1 MPLKK
6 IGLALS
12 GGGFRAAVYHMGVL
26 ARLADEDLLEQVQAI
41 SSVSGGSWGAGLIF
55 AVNNFI
61 WPSSA
66 IYFEIVVPKARK
78 HLTTQN
84 LQASLINGVIEA
96 ILTLDW
102 KIIYSRATLLSHLL
116 KRRWGIANHL
126 RDLPETPQWIINSTN
141 FESSEAWF
149 FSRNAVGDR
158 RFGYTH
164 DTDKISVSDALAA
177 SGAFPGLV
185 GAFSFPTQGLYWE
198 DQCPEFP
205 DRLPKVFQSSGNRF
219 NRVDFPKLHLWD
231 GGVYDNNGVGVFYN
245 SESDS
250 WDHGV
255 EFLIVSDASGG
266 LDNVKFQMFTNAL
279 LQIIFIM
286 LQQVR
291 QSRLEAIMEQFRER
305 NPKAKGLY
313 VPIDHTCEQT
323 LADAQIAP
331 KIIAQIKRDS
341 LSLDQVLTTK
351 AIQTQARQL
360 TSDEFYTLFRHGFEV
375 MDYSLVAHNPRKFK
389 HTAFAKSR
397 WQGIVA

>member
-26 ARLADEDLLEQVQAI
+26 ARLADENLLEEVEAI
-41 SSVSGGSWGAGLIF
+41 SSVSGGSWGTGLVF
-55 AVNNFI
+55 AVNNFV
-61 WPSSA
+61 WPTSSQ
-66 IYFEIVVPKARK
+66 YFETVVPKARK

-84 LQASLINGVIEA
+84 LQANLINGVIEG

-116 KRRWGIANHL
+116 KRRWGITKNL
-126 RDLPETPQWIINSTN
+126 RDLPDSPQWIINSTSY
-141 FESSEAWF
+141 ESSEAWF
-149 FSRNAVGDR
+149 FSKNAVGDR
-158 RFGYTH
+158 RFGYTR
-164 DTDKISVSDALAA
+164 DTDKIHLSEALAA
-177 SGAFPGLV
+177 SGAFPGLI
-185 GAFSFPTQGLYWE
+185 GALSFPTKKLHWE
-198 DQCPEFP
+198 DQSPEFP
-205 DRLPKVFQSSGNRF
+205 DRLPKVFQSSGEHFDRA
-219 NRVDFPKLHLWD
+219 DIPTLHLWD

-245 SESDS
+245 FESDS
-250 WDHGV
+250 WDRGV

-266 LDNVKFQMFTNAL
+266 LDNVKYQMFTNAL

-286 LQQVR
+286 MQQVR

-305 NPKAKGLY
+305 NPKARGMY

-323 LADAQIAP
+323 IAGA
-331 KIIAQIKRDS
+331 KFSQKTIDQIKKDS
-341 LSLDQVLTTK
+341 LPLAQVLTTK
-351 AIQTQARQL
+351 AIQTEARQL

-375 MDYSLVAHNPRKFK
+375 MDYSLFAHDHEQFK
-389 HTAFAKSR
+389 HTAFADSR